1 MAEKNLVI
9 VESPAKARTI
19 EKYLG
24 SNYQVVASMG
34 HLRDLPKSTMGVD
47 IDGDFTPQY
56 LPVKDRADVI
66 ADLKKRAK
74 SAGTVYLATDPDR
87 EGEAISWHLKELLN
101 LPDDK
106 AKRVTFNEITKK
118 VVTESIQHPREID
131 QDLVDAQ
138 QARRVLDRIVGY
150 QLSPLL
156 WKKIRRGL
164 SAGRVQSVA
173 TRMVVMR
180 EEEIEA
186 FIPEEYWEISAKLLA
201 HQAHGRKLHFT
212 ARLATLD
219 GQKAVIANAEE
230 AQKAVERIQ
239 KAHFAVNSI
248 KMSEKRKMPAAPF
261 TTSSLQQEASRKLGF
276 TTAKTMQVV
285 QQLYEGIDLEGE
297 GTQGIVSYI
306 RTDSVRISDEALNAL
321 REYIPERFGSDYL
334 PEKPNEYKGRKNAQD
349 AHEAIRPTDVHRTPD
364 SIKPSL
370 TKEQYN
376 LYKLIYNRFLAS
388 QMMPALYETMTME
401 ISGDG
406 VGMRFYGE
414 HKKFAGFTSVY
425 EESTDDDV
433 ASSETT
439 LPQLSEGDAVAV
451 ADVAS
456 EQHFTQPPSRY
467 TEASL
472 VRMME
477 EKGIGRPSTYA
488 PTITTIIARGYVSRE
503 KKRLYPT
510 ELGRMVTSMM
520 ETYFE
525 DIVDVEFTAELEDKL
540 DKVEEGEM
548 DWKQILRD
556 LKRPVKIYA
565 LFERGEEDQPLLE
578 LLNRYSAASDMVT
591 WEQTPPSLNPLLLTR
606 FSSSTTNVSAQNLIV
621 YCEETDRY
629 RVLTATD
636 FVTLSV
642 DTDSGSYNV
651 SGLAYEQQITSAIAY
666 VTRDTVPTLHIATGH
681 GELGEDS
688 LSAFTTLLTNNHYN
702 AVFEKLSDMTFASG
716 DVLCILSP
724 VKDYTD
730 AEMDIIRAYVQ
741 GGGAVLFSCDYTDPI
756 ENMPNVLSLLR
767 SYGFLPESGLVM
779 ASPDETDTFYNNNRL
794 ALLPEMQ
801 ATDVT
806 LEMML
811 NGRTAMLMVASRG
824 FDPSPESD
832 NSLLVDA
839 VLTTSSK
846 SYLVDTTASRLS
858 ITQSDSDKTG
868 PFALALQAKRFTD
881 TGDVSR
887 AFIIGSSA
895 LLTEEQLFTMTDG
908 EEFLVRAVSFLT
920 GDDSIDTSIMV
931 KTALRPGLSVNALSL
946 GSVVLVG
953 LPILVLLAAVIILL
967 PRRNL

>member
-1 MAEKNLVI
+1 MAKLVI
-9 VESPAKARTI
+9 VESPAKAKTI
-19 EKYLG
+19 GKYLG
-24 SNYQVVASMG
+24 DDYEVTASMG
-34 HLRDLPKSTMGVD
+34 HIRDLPASQLG
-47 IDGDFTPQY
+47 IDVEHGYTPQY
-56 LPVKDRADVI
+56 ISIKGKEKLIKELKSKAKHADGV
-66 ADLKKRAK
+66 L
-74 SAGTVYLATDPDR
+74 LATDPDR
-87 EGEAISWHLKELLN
+87 EGEAISWHLANILGLDPHEPN
-101 LPDDK
+101 
-106 AKRVTFNEITKK
+106 RVTFDEITKK
-118 VVTESIQHPREID
+118 GVKEGMSHPRAID
-131 QDLVDAQ
+131 EDLFNAQ
-138 QARRVLDRIVGY
+138 QARRVLDRLVGY
-150 QLSPLL
+150 KISPLL
-156 WKKIRRGL
+156 WAKIKKGL

-488 PTITTIIARGYVSRE
+488 PTITTIISRGYVSRE

-556 LKRPVKIYA
+556 FYPP
-565 LFERGEEDQPLLE
+565 F
-578 LLNRYSAASDMVT
+578 
-591 WEQTPPSLNPLLLTR
+591 EQTLK
-606 FSSSTTNVSAQNLIV
+606 
-621 YCEETDRY
+621 
-629 RVLTATD
+629 
-636 FVTLSV
+636 
-642 DTDSGSYNV
+642 
-651 SGLAYEQQITSAIAY
+651 LAEQQI
-666 VTRDTVPTLHIATGH
+666 
-681 GELGEDS
+681 
-688 LSAFTTLLTNNHYN
+688 
-702 AVFEKLSDMTFASG
+702 EK
-716 DVLCILSP
+716 VE
-724 VKDYTD
+724 VKDEPSDVPCDKCGAMMVYKMGRFGKFLACPNFPECRNTKPIVTYID
-730 AEMDIIRAYVQ
+730 APCPKC
-741 GGGAVLFSCDYTDPI
+741 GARLMEKTSRKNRKFYGCERYPECDFVSWEKPVTEKCPVCGSYMVEKRGRKGEVWHLCANETCHHRI
-756 ENMPNVLSLLR
+756 EVH
-767 SYGFLPESGLVM
+767 
-779 ASPDETDTFYNNNRL
+779 ASEEEADE
-794 ALLPEMQ
+794 
-801 ATDVT
+801 
-806 LEMML
+806 
-811 NGRTAMLMVASRG
+811 
-824 FDPSPESD
+824 
-832 NSLLVDA
+832 
-839 VLTTSSK
+839 
-846 SYLVDTTASRLS
+846 
-858 ITQSDSDKTG
+858 
-868 PFALALQAKRFTD
+868 
-881 TGDVSR
+881 
-887 AFIIGSSA
+887 
-895 LLTEEQLFTMTDG
+895 
-908 EEFLVRAVSFLT
+908 
-920 GDDSIDTSIMV
+920 
-931 KTALRPGLSVNALSL
+931 
-946 GSVVLVG
+946 
-953 LPILVLLAAVIILL
+953 
-967 PRRNL
+967 